1 MKNDALCLLYVFALF
16 ISHCALRQKP
26 LPVSANTGAAPFTP
40 QFTERQQRYTLV
52 ELKPKPAG

>member
-16 ISHCALRQKP
+16 ISYCALRQKP
-26 LPVSANTGAAPFTP
+26 LPVSANTGVTPFTP
-40 QFTERQQRYTLV
+40 QFTERQQHYTLV